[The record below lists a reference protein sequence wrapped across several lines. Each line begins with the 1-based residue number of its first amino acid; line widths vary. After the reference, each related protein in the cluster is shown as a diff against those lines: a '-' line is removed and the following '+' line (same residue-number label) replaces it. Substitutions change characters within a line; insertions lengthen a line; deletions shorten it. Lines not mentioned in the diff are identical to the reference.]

1 MRDAQQ
7 GRRRLAGA
15 VGAVA
20 AGLGAGQSAEAAVTV
35 QNFDPPLEA
44 APGLDIDLGNDT
56 VREFRLGVAIDGEFD
71 DLGIK
76 ADSFAGTMH
85 GNPPETWPGMAG
97 VIMENGQAANLAP
110 GTLIGPADT
119 YVSPFLTRLNGH
131 TNDTDGIPVGN
142 FNDASGFIGVQF
154 ELNANT
160 HYGYVGYEGDAG
172 LGGDGRVF
180 TIGWEDVPNT
190 AVLAGNAPPGLA
202 TDYDGDNDVD
212 GNDFLIWQR
221 GLGTTHDADDLAT
234 WRTEFGQTAAAAAI
248 GAVPEPGSLA
258 LLAMGAAGISSYRQ
272 RRGAASVIEA
282 ASAKR
287 VQ

>member
-1 MRDAQQ
+1 MRR
-7 GRRRLAGA
+7 GPFRINSRRLTGA
-15 VGAVA
+15 AGAVA

-76 ADSFAGTMH
+76 ADSFAGTIH

-97 VIMENGQAANLAP
+97 VIMENNDAANLAL

-131 TNDTDGIPVGN
+131 TNDTEGIPRGN

-180 TIGWEDVPNT
+180 TIGWEDMPDT
-190 AVLAGNAPPGLA
+190 ALRAGNVPPGLTA
-202 TDYDGDNDVD
+202 DFDGDNDVD
-212 GNDFLIWQR
+212 GNDFLVWQR
-221 GLGTTHDADDLAT
+221 GLGTTHDAADLTA
-234 WRTEFGQTAAAAAI
+234 WQMEFGQTAAAASAA
-248 GAVPEPGSLA
+248 GVPEPTSLA
-258 LLAMGAAGISSYRQ
+258 LLAAGAAGLPLYRRRQ
-272 RRGAASVIEA
+272 RSEQVKRG
-282 ASAKR
+282 
-287 VQ
+287 